1 MKKRLFT
8 CMAAAVLSSMA
19 LTPVL
24 AATYTPAD
32 VKASFDPYAQ
42 GMPSYQ
48 GLKVGMTIDQS
59 NVDQFK
65 EVLASSIYEVIKKG
79 WNTITVGSTQ
89 DIKLNQGYIKATLD
103 NLNKTTLAKDSD
115 DLIGYIA
122 GRPFPGE
129 PDPKDPRAGT
139 KVAWNFQHGLS
150 WGDNGT
156 VDPMIMHYVDMNT
169 GKVQRTLQLAF
180 HHLNFMHRVIN
191 APMPDILPNPAKIF
205 RGSYVIVRAPSDLR
219 NTQLLIQRYEDDS
232 KNDTDY
238 IYLGFQRRVRRL
250 APGQTT
256 DSFLGSDLMIQDF
269 EGFSDRISAFKW
281 KYLGTKNI
289 LYPFYPHTELKN
301 LDPKDYPGLRDGFRF
316 TSLGGKGN
324 CFPQVTWQ
332 LRKVYVLEATPVDKS
347 SPIGKRI
354 IYQDAQ
360 TTKMSVTDIYDRKG
374 KLWKAWMVMNSDP
387 DHHLPINKGS
397 GIELDDAF
405 SMVDMQTLHCTVGN
419 IQGII
424 DPKLSPKEMYSTQYM
439 RNTGTGN

>member
-8 CMAAAVLSSMA
+8 CMAAAALSSMA

-42 GMPSYQ
+42 GMPSFK
-48 GLKVGMTIDQS
+48 GLTVGMTINQS

-65 EVLASSIYEVIKKG
+65 AVLAPVVYNVIKNG
-79 WNTITVGSTQ
+79 WNTITVGPTQ
-89 DIKLNQGYIKATLD
+89 DIKLTQGYIKATLD
-103 NLNKTTLAKDSD
+103 NLNKTSLAKDSD
-115 DLIGYIA
+115 NLIGYVA

-139 KVAWNFQHGLS
+139 KIAWNFQHGLS

-156 VDPMIMHYVDMNT
+156 IDPFVMKYIDMNT
-169 GKVQRTLQLAF
+169 GKVQRTLQLEY
-180 HHLNFMHRVIN
+180 HTLNLMHRVDY
-191 APMPDILPNPAKIF
+191 APIPEFLPNPAEIF
-205 RGSYVIVRAPSDLR
+205 RTIYIKVRSPSDLR
-219 NTQLLIQRYEDDS
+219 NTQLLIQRYDDDS
-232 KNDTDY
+232 KPDTSY

-256 DSFLGSDLMIQDF
+256 DAFLGSDLMIQDF
-269 EGFSDRISAFKW
+269 EGFNDRISAMNW
-281 KYLGTKNI
+281 KYLGTKDI
-289 LYPFYPHTELKN
+289 LYPFYAHTELKN
-301 LDPKDYPGLRDGFRF
+301 LDPADYPGLKEGFKF
-316 TSLGGKGN
+316 TSLGGKAD

-360 TTKMSVTDIYDRKG
+360 TTKMSITGIYDRKG
-374 KLWKAWMVMNSDP
+374 KLWKAWLISNSDP
-387 DHHLPINKGS
+387 DHHLPSNKGS
-397 GIELDDAF
+397 GIEIDDGF
-405 SMVDMQTLHCTVGN
+405 TMVDMQAMHCSIGRF
-419 IQGII
+419 QGQIN
-424 DPKLSPKEMYSTQYM
+424 PKLSPKDMFSEQYM